1 MSETETLIGQRPAET
16 FLARAVARNR
26 VSHAYLFLGPP
37 HSGKTT
43 AARLFARAVNCARQP
58 AARQPAARSEE
69 TPGGLSSWRLSPCG
83 VCENCRRIAAGT
95 HPEVLEVRP
104 DSKTGQDI
112 SIDQAREIRAN
123 AALRPKLGAR
133 RMYLIPQAEAFNES
147 SANALLKTL
156 EEPSD
161 SVALVLCAPSPSQVL
176 PTIRSRCQVVRFGLA
191 PAEELAGALAERG
204 ADLERAAVL
213 ARASGGRP
221 GLALT
226 WLENPAVLEQRA
238 QVLDLFTEALAAAPH
253 ATRNLAVGARSL
265 RLAESLRALISN
277 EKPEKPK
284 RPPRGAKGAEKVVDR
299 EEPKEEAPP
308 RPAKLLHHDNL
319 ETGLTLLRDVLL
331 LTGGADPALAQ
342 NQDRLPMLTEAADRL
357 SPHAALARVEA
368 VREAQQLL
376 ERNVAP
382 QLVLERMFWALIAGP
397 LTQRAR
403 LFEPE

>member
-1 MSETETLIGQRPAET
+1 MSDTDVLIGQRPAET

-58 AARQPAARSEE
+58 AARSEE
-69 TPGGLSSWRLSPCG
+69 TSGGITAWRLAPCG
-83 VCENCRRIAAGT
+83 QCENCRRIAAGT

-112 SIDQAREIRAN
+112 SIEQAREIRAN

-133 RMYLIPQAEAFNES
+133 RMYLIPQAEAFNEP

-161 SVALVLCAPSPSQVL
+161 SVTLVLAAPSPSQVL
-176 PTIRSRCQVVRFGLA
+176 PTIRSRCQMVRFGLA
-191 PAEELAGALAERG
+191 PAEELAAALVARG
-204 ADLERAAVL
+204 ANPTSAMAL

-221 GLALT
+221 GLAFSWMET
-226 WLENPAVLEQRA
+226 PAILEQRG
-238 QVLDLFTEALAAAPH
+238 QVLDLFAEALVAAPR
-253 ATRNLAVGARSL
+253 AARDPAVGARSL
-265 RLAESLRALISN
+265 RLAESLRALIPN
-277 EKPEKPK
+277 EKPERPK
-284 RPPRGAKGAEKVVDR
+284 RSSARGAKGAEKAAQQ
-299 EEPKEEAPP
+299 EEPKDELPP

-331 LTGGADPALAQ
+331 LAGGADPGLAQ
-342 NQDRLPMLTEAADRL
+342 NQDRLPTLTEVAGTL
-357 SPHAALARVEA
+357 PPNAALARVEA

-397 LTQRAR
+397 LPQRAR
-403 LFEPE
+403 LFEPD